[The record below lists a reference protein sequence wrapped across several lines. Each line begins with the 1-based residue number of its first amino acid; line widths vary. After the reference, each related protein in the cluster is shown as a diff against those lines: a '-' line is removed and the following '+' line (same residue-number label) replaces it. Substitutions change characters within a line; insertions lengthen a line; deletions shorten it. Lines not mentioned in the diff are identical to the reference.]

1 MEALSFVKNFRNGD
15 GWEQAG
21 ITEEEEKT
29 LQEIIEK
36 KNENLMKKCFE
47 IAEKIIAKYTAPYT
61 RNIEVLAQ
69 VACSL
74 YSSNRIHAQNLFESY
89 INRKIYLLRNG
100 IHSVKKNEF
109 EEAWNGE

>member
-1 MEALSFVKNFRNGD
+1 MEALSFVRNFRIGD
-15 GWEQAG
+15 EWEQAG

-36 KNENLMKKCFE
+36 KNESLMKKCFE
-47 IAEKIIAKYTAPYT
+47 IAEKIIAKYTAPYS
-61 RNIEVLAQ
+61 RNIEVLTQ

-89 INRKIYLLRNG
+89 LRRKIYHLRNG
-100 IHSVKKNEF
+100 SNENSKVD
-109 EEAWNGE
+109 EYE

>member
-21 ITEEEEKT
+21 ITEEEEKN

-36 KNENLMKKCFE
+36 KNESLMKRCFD
-47 IAEKIIAKYTAPYT
+47 IAEKIIAKYTAPYS
-61 RNIEVLAQ
+61 RNIEVLTQ

-89 INRKIYLLRNG
+89 INRKIYHLRNG
-100 IHSVKKNEF
+100 QSAKIDEY
-109 EEAWNGE
+109 EEDWRSD